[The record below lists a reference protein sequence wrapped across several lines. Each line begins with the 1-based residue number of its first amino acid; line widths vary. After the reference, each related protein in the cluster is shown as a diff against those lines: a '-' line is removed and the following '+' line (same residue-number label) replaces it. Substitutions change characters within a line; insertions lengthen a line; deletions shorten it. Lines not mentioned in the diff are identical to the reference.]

1 MRGPIVTTR
10 NQPKLIPREIT
21 PEFLDALRA
30 HGVVR
35 AYVFGSRTRGEE
47 RADSDLDLLVKFDP
61 PVSLLAQFGVA
72 NELSALCGCQVDL
85 ITNLHPAF
93 APYIEPT
100 LIPLPLR

>member
-1 MRGPIVTTR
+1 MQTQSQSI
-10 NQPKLIPREIT
+10 PKEIT

-47 RADSDLDLLVKFDP
+47 RPDSDLDLLVAFDP
-61 PVSLLAQFGVA
+61 PIGLLDQIGLA
-72 NELSALCGCQVDL
+72 NRLSTLCGCQVDL
-85 ITNLHPAF
+85 MTNLHPAF

-100 LIPLPLR
+100 LIPLTLR

>member
-1 MRGPIVTTR
+1 MTAR
-10 NQPKLIPREIT
+10 NQSQTIPREIT

-47 RADSDLDLLVKFDP
+47 RPYSDLDLLVTFDP
-61 PVSLLAQFGVA
+61 PVTLFQQMDVADALSL
-72 NELSALCGCQVDL
+72 LCGCTVDL
-85 ITNLHPAF
+85 LTDVHPAF

-100 LIPLPLR
+100 LIPLPLG

>member
-1 MRGPIVTTR
+1 MREPAVTSQT
-10 NQPKLIPREIT
+10 QSQSIPKEIT

-47 RADSDLDLLVKFDP
+47 RADSDLDLLVTFDP
-61 PVSLLAQFGVA
+61 PVTLFQRMDVA
-72 NELSALCGCQVDL
+72 DALSHVCGQRVDL
-85 ITNLHPAF
+85 LTVIHPAF

-100 LIPLPLR
+100 LVRLPI